1 MGEFIG
7 YCTFGYGDGKDGELI
22 PFTEELDMALGPF
35 ANRLEEFLH
44 DDDALS
50 ANDYKRKWGFRKGSF
65 KALVM
70 FDKLVAECG
79 ASVGHPDYQRMLNL
93 MITKDLLE
101 LNPKH
106 GRN

>member
-1 MGEFIG
+1 MGEYIG
-7 YCTFGYGDGKDGELI
+7 YMAFGFGDEREGELI
-22 PFTEELDMALGPF
+22 PFTDERDKALGPF

-50 ANDYKRKWGFRKGSF
+50 AKDYKRKWGFRKGSF

-70 FDKLVAECG
+70 FDKLVTECG
-79 ASVGHPDYQRMLNL
+79 ALVDHPDYQRTLNL

-101 LNPKH
+101 LQPKP